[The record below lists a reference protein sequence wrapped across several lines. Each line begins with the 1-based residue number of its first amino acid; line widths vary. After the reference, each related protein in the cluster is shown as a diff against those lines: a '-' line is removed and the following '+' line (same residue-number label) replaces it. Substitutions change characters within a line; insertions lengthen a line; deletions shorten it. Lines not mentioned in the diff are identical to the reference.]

1 MRAVAL
7 LRNSALMSD
16 EPLHALA
23 LVCSL
28 SPSPTE
34 SSSEL
39 LASQLL
45 DALTEFGV
53 TGESLRVVDYEIKPG
68 VALDMGQGDAWPS
81 IRERVMGADILIMAT
96 PTWMGQPS
104 SVCQQVLERLD
115 AELSETDDAGR
126 LLTYGKVAA
135 CVVVGNE
142 DGAHHISA
150 ILYQVLSDVGF
161 TIPAGGVTYWN
172 GAAMHRTD
180 YKDLDSIPD
189 EVASTTKTLAAHSAH
204 LARIL
209 RAEPY
214 PAMA

>member
-1 MRAVAL
+1 
-7 LRNSALMSD
+7 MSD
-16 EPLHALA
+16 ESLRALA

-28 SPSPTE
+28 NPSPTE

-45 DALTEFGV
+45 DALTEYGV
-53 TGESLRVVDYEIKPG
+53 TGDSIRAVDYDIKPG
-68 VALDMGQGDAWPS
+68 VALDMGEGDAWPA
-81 IRERVMGADILIMAT
+81 IRERVMSADILIVAT

-104 SVCQQVLERLD
+104 SVCQRVLERLD
-115 AELSETDDAGR
+115 AELSELSELSEQDDAGR

-180 YKDLDSIPD
+180 YKDLDGIPD

-204 LARIL
+204 LARLL
-209 RAEPY
+209 RSDGY
-214 PAMA
+214 PPVA